1 VLAGADQGCI
11 VTIEPASVDDVPRV
25 AELHA
30 TRIHEGFL
38 AGLGPRFLRL
48 LYRRAVVSPHAFV
61 LVAAQDGRAEGFVAG
76 CCDLRRFYRSFLA
89 RDGWRA
95 GLVAAPRL
103 IRSLRKV
110 VETLRYPSAAGALPD
125 AEVLAVAVD
134 AARAG
139 QGVGR
144 RLVEAATE
152 EFRARGVR
160 EAKVVAGAGNGA
172 ALRLY
177 ERCGFVPRRRI
188 AVHHGDP
195 SEVLVWPSS

>member
-1 VLAGADQGCI
+1 M
-11 VTIEPASVDDVPRV
+11 TIRPASIDDAPRV

-30 TRIHEGFL
+30 SRINDGFL

-48 LYRRAVVSPHAFV
+48 LYRRAVLSPHAFV
-61 LVAAQDGRAEGFVAG
+61 LVAAEDGQAEGFVAG
-76 CCDLRRFYRSFLA
+76 CCDLGRFYRSFLV

-95 GLVAAPRL
+95 GLVAAPRM
-103 IRSLRKV
+103 IRSPGKV
-110 VETLRYPSAAGALPD
+110 VETLRYPTAAAELPD

-134 AARAG
+134 AACARR
-139 QGVGR
+139 GVGR
-144 RLVEAATE
+144 SLVEAAME

-160 EAKVVAGAGNGA
+160 EAKVVAGAGNGP

-177 ERCGFVPRRRI
+177 EHCGFVPRRRI
-188 AVHHGDP
+188 AVHRGEA